1 MKIASAGDVVGVL
14 MAVLIASRS
23 LANLPT
29 EMRSVYFNLV
39 LLSNVDFPSAIIAA
53 RYSATVIFPII
64 DAIPLSPDPSS
75 EEGIQPR
82 YVLGWVCFDRVS
94 FNYANNNNPSGAI
107 LRRLSLNFP
116 GRRTT
121 AIVGAA
127 GSGKSTIL
135 SLIARLHDSQS
146 GFIRLDDV
154 DVKTLN
160 LKWLRKQI
168 GFVSKDSV
176 LFRATIQQNVGHGL
190 VGTKWETF
198 SEVQKFLLVEK
209 ACRQVGADEFIK
221 NLPSGYDTV
230 VGDKSSSLSEGQK
243 RLIIIARAIVADPA
257 ILLLDEPAAG
267 LDTDSELQVQNALN
281 DISFSGSSPF

>member
-1 MKIASAGDVVGVL
+1 
-14 MAVLIASRS
+14 
-23 LANLPT
+23 
-29 EMRSVYFNLV
+29 
-39 LLSNVDFPSAIIAA
+39 
-53 RYSATVIFPII
+53 
-64 DAIPLSPDPSS
+64 
-75 EEGIQPR
+75 
-82 YVLGWVCFDRVS
+82 VS